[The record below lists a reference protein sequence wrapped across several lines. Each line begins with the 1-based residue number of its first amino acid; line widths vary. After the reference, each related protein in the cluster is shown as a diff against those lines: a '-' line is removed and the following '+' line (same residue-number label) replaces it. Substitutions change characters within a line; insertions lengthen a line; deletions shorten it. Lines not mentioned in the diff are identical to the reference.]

1 MNTVLLIARRELG
14 AYLRT
19 WTGYVIAAL
28 MLAIVGLLF
37 NTYGLG
43 GGDKKSADVLRIF
56 FEVMSA
62 LVAGSTVFLA
72 MRLFAEERQLGTM
85 PLLYSSPVRDW
96 EIVAGK
102 YLSAIVFLAL
112 MLGASL
118 YMPLLIFVNG
128 KVSVGH
134 IVAGY
139 LGLLLLGSG
148 TLAISMFGSAL
159 ARTQIIA
166 VVLSAVMVIA
176 VYCFVYVAPH
186 AERPLND
193 VFGALAY
200 FPHFRSLEGGLVQ
213 LKDVAYYALVSYVFL
228 FSATR
233 VLEARRWR

>member
-1 MNTVLLIARRELG
+1 MTTAILIMRRELG

-19 WTGYVIAAL
+19 WTGYVIAAVV
-28 MLAIVGLLF
+28 LAIVGLLF

-43 GGDKKSADVLRIF
+43 GQEKRSADVLRMF

-62 LVAGSTVFLA
+62 FTAGASVFLA

-102 YLSAIVFLAL
+102 YASAIVFL
-112 MLGASL
+112 GATL
-118 YMPLLIFVNG
+118 YMPLLVFVHG

-134 IVAGY
+134 LVAGY

-148 TLAISMFGSAL
+148 TLAISMLGSAL
-159 ARTQIIA
+159 ARTQIVA
-166 VVLSAVMVIA
+166 VVLSSVMVVAI
-176 VYCFVYVAPH
+176 YCFVYLAPH
-186 AERPLND
+186 TERPLSD
-193 VFGALAY
+193 VMAQLAY
-200 FPHFRSLEGGLVQ
+200 FPHFRSLEAGIVELR
-213 LKDVAYYALVSYVFL
+213 DVVYYLGVTYVFL
-228 FSATR
+228 FGATR